1 MGELPF
7 ALAPEAAL
15 GAWLREA
22 EREMEPH
29 RTAGTYRGFDG
40 TELSWQAV
48 HADRPRAHV
57 VLLHGFTEFPE
68 KYRELCRYL
77 RQAGCTVWLPV
88 LRGHGQGGIVHVDR
102 FEDYVRDMACFLRDI
117 VPERPLLFGHSMG
130 GGVAARLLQERP
142 DCAARAVLCSPML
155 CPQTGRAPHWLAL
168 GCARVLL
175 RRGERKKSPL
185 FSGAYDPN
193 AEFSCSGCT
202 SRARF
207 RAAMDCRAECPAYQT
222 MGASNRW
229 VYESL
234 ALRSRV
240 LSPRACRRVQVPVL
254 VCSAGRD
261 TQVSLREQRLLAA
274 RLPQGR
280 LLEFP
285 DEKHELYNAGN
296 AGLAAF
302 LGAVLEFFGL
312 TAGYG
317 KEETK

>member
-1 MGELPF
+1 
-7 ALAPEAAL
+7 
-15 GAWLREA
+15 
-22 EREMEPH
+22 
-29 RTAGTYRGFDG
+29 
-40 TELSWQAV
+40 
-48 HADRPRAHV
+48 
-57 VLLHGFTEFPE
+57 
-68 KYRELCRYL
+68 
-77 RQAGCTVWLPV
+77 
-88 LRGHGQGGIVHVDR
+88 
-102 FEDYVRDMACFLRDI
+102 
-117 VPERPLLFGHSMG
+117 
-130 GGVAARLLQERP
+130 
-142 DCAARAVLCSPML
+142 
-155 CPQTGRAPHWLAL
+155 
-168 GCARVLL
+168 
-175 RRGERKKSPL
+175 
-185 FSGAYDPN
+185 
-193 AEFSCSGCT
+193 
-202 SRARF
+202 
-207 RAAMDCRAECPAYQT
+207 

-285 DEKHELYNAGN
+285 EEKHELYNAGN
-296 AGLAAF
+296 AGLAAL

>member
-1 MGELPF
+1 M
-7 ALAPEAAL
+7 
-15 GAWLREA
+15 
-22 EREMEPH
+22 
-29 RTAGTYRGFDG
+29 
-40 TELSWQAV
+40 
-48 HADRPRAHV
+48 
-57 VLLHGFTEFPE
+57 
-68 KYRELCRYL
+68 
-77 RQAGCTVWLPV
+77 

-155 CPQTGRAPHWLAL
+155 CPQTGRAPYWLAL

-175 RRGERKKSPL
+175 RRGEREKSPL

-207 RAAMDCRAECPAYQT
+207 RTAMDCRAECPAYQT

-285 DEKHELYNAGN
+285 DEKHELYNARN

-302 LGAVLEFFGL
+302 LGAVLDFFGL

>member
-1 MGELPF
+1 
-7 ALAPEAAL
+7 
-15 GAWLREA
+15 
-22 EREMEPH
+22 
-29 RTAGTYRGFDG
+29 
-40 TELSWQAV
+40 
-48 HADRPRAHV
+48 
-57 VLLHGFTEFPE
+57 
-68 KYRELCRYL
+68 
-77 RQAGCTVWLPV
+77 
-88 LRGHGQGGIVHVDR
+88 
-102 FEDYVRDMACFLRDI
+102 
-117 VPERPLLFGHSMG
+117 
-130 GGVAARLLQERP
+130 
-142 DCAARAVLCSPML
+142 ML

-175 RRGERKKSPL
+175 RRGEREKSPL

-302 LGAVLEFFGL
+302 LGAVLDFFGL

>member
-1 MGELPF
+1 M
-7 ALAPEAAL
+7 
-15 GAWLREA
+15 
-22 EREMEPH
+22 
-29 RTAGTYRGFDG
+29 
-40 TELSWQAV
+40 
-48 HADRPRAHV
+48 
-57 VLLHGFTEFPE
+57 
-68 KYRELCRYL
+68 
-77 RQAGCTVWLPV
+77 

-102 FEDYVRDMACFLRDI
+102 FEDYVRDIACFLRDI

-175 RRGERKKSPL
+175 RRGEREKSPL